1 MKKIENPLEVIS
13 GVVTLQGKVAIDVG
27 CGTGDLVRAM
37 ALEGARVT
45 GIDTLGMLE
54 KAKEHAPA
62 ANEEYLP
69 GSAEKLPFKNKTA
82 DVIVYFA
89 SLHHVPMEKM
99 DKAIQEMYRVLKP
112 GGTVVFLEPVPKP
125 GSYFELTRLVEDER
139 EVQRHAYKVIKGAVA
154 LGMEM
159 RDEYTV
165 YFERSFDDYVN
176 VLNIFIDDEA
186 SRERYL
192 VQSRARGEQLCR
204 EAGVDFEG
212 YRFKSIARVNVLKKK
227 E

>member
-13 GVVTLQGKVAIDVG
+13 GVVTLQGKVVIDVG

-37 ALEGARVT
+37 VLEGARVT

-99 DKAIQEMYRVLKP
+99 NKAIQEMYRVLKP
-112 GGTVVFLEPVPKP
+112 GGIVVFLEPVAKS

-139 EVQRHAYKVIKGAVA
+139 EVQRHAYKVIKGAVT

-159 RDEYTV
+159 MEEQTV
-165 YFERSFDDYVN
+165 YCERSFDDYVN
-176 VLNIFIDDEA
+176 LLNTFIDNEA

-192 VQSRARGEQLCR
+192 VQSRAWARQLCR
-204 EAGVDFEG
+204 EAGVDLKD
-212 YRFKSIARVNVLKKK
+212 YRFKSICRINVLKKK